1 MRRSL
6 EEPHMSRCLSILL
19 SGLLLTACASTP
31 PTPPVD
37 VEALTREVAAAETAF
52 AQTMANRDF
61 AAFGAL
67 IAEDAIFVN
76 GRQPIRGKAA
86 ILADWK
92 RFFDGPA
99 PFSWKPETVVVLDDG
114 SLAQTK
120 GPVFDPAGKHILEFR
135 STWRREPDGHW
146 KIIFDDGACRCAD
159 KPAAD

>member
-1 MRRSL
+1 
-6 EEPHMSRCLSILL
+6 MSRCLSILL

-52 AQTMANRDF
+52 AQTMADRDF

-99 PFSWKPETVVVLDDG
+99 PFSWKPETVVVHDDG

>member
-1 MRRSL
+1 MIRR
-6 EEPHMSRCLSILL
+6 LSILL
-19 SGLLLTACASTP
+19 SCLLMAACASTP
-31 PTPPVD
+31 PTPPAPPVD
-37 VEALTREVAAAETAF
+37 VAALTRDVTAAETAF
-52 AQTMANRDF
+52 AQTMADRDF

-76 GRQPIRGKAA
+76 GRNPLRGKAA

-120 GPVFDPAGKHILEFR
+120 GPVFDPAGKPILEFR
-135 STWRREPDGHW
+135 STWRREPDGRW
-146 KIIFDDGACRCAD
+146 LIIFDDGACRCAD
-159 KPAAD
+159 KSAAD